1 MHIAGD
7 QCMKTW
13 RVNSG
18 GHEHGM
24 SNTQNR
30 ACISAHN
37 LSDTFQYKALAF
49 PLLPSNAN
57 CTSTK
62 WEHSAWR
69 WLAERASLEAS
80 TDV

>member
-24 SNTQNR
+24 SNTQTR
-30 ACISAHN
+30 ASISAHK
-37 LSDTFQYKALAF
+37 LSDTVQYKALAF

-57 CTSTK
+57 AQVQSWSTV
-62 WEHSAWR
+62 HGGG
-69 WLAERASLEAS
+69 WLKERG
-80 TDV
+80 